1 MSKFPARLVEVGV
14 DVVIRFKGFNTYGTW
29 EKAVKALRRRA
40 PGFTD
45 TEYELLFLKLSDL
58 FDRAVELIFS
68 RSERVFPKRE
78 NKNRQYAE
86 FEDVDYQYC
95 LERLRASKSHISQ
108 SANQQILSW
117 VIHYYYLIQSRGH
130 MNSAS
135 SRSEL
140 TVNN

>member
-95 LERLRASKSHISQ
+95 LERLRA
-108 SANQQILSW
+108 
-117 VIHYYYLIQSRGH
+117 R
-130 MNSAS
+130 
-135 SRSEL
+135 SRSRQYW
-140 TVNN
+140 